1 MSMLY
6 LCRRIQNSTAKSGGA
21 SAKNKLSALDLHRLC
36 QCHFKMVLKS
46 RQENLHLHPLG
57 VFTCTNPGIARAPS
71 RGSKTEAKL
80 TNLLTTKNKET
91 V

>member
-36 QCHFKMVLKS
+36 HQSKS
-46 RQENLHLHPLG
+46 SEIFCSP
-57 VFTCTNPGIARAPS
+57 
-71 RGSKTEAKL
+71 
-80 TNLLTTKNKET
+80 
-91 V
+91 

>member
-36 QCHFKMVLKS
+36 HQSKIKRDFIT
-46 RQENLHLHPLG
+46 
-57 VFTCTNPGIARAPS
+57 FFAAPKGYKIS
-71 RGSKTEAKL
+71 P
-80 TNLLTTKNKET
+80 
-91 V
+91 